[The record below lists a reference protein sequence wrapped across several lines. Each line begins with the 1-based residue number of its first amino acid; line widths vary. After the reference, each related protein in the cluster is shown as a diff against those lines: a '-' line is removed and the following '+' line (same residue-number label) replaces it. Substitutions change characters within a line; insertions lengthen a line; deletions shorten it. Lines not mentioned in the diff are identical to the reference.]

1 VTDPAA
7 ALLVDRAD
15 AARDR
20 RDWPAAAEL
29 YAAALAIDD
38 RRADLWVQY
47 GHALKEGGDL
57 ARALEAYET
66 ALAQDPDVADTH
78 LQLGHALKMSGD
90 RQAAG
95 AAYARAAML
104 DPAGIDPVT
113 ELRDLV
119 RHGLILDPE
128 VADTILIRS
137 RSRRRAPPPTD
148 ILTEG
153 LRAALLRLGTG
164 GNPTLIAKA
173 TAGLKAVEALVHD
186 AARRRTTRPSLVFD
200 TSDLIAY
207 FRAARLPTGIQRV
220 QIETIAALL
229 RDTPAD
235 TRLSVC
241 AFVEDRDEW
250 VAIPAG
256 LFLDLAR
263 HALAG
268 GALDDAAW
276 LAIRRDLDLETGL
289 GPVFAFPDGAWLI
302 NLGTSWW
309 LQNYFL
315 KLRKI
320 RRLQGVRYVPF
331 VHDMIPVLAPEHCTP
346 ALTRD
351 FISWAAGVVGHA
363 GHFLTNSE
371 ASRRDLLAVADRLGQ
386 AIDPANVHVVR
397 LNADFRKPGSPESD
411 CAILTRLGLGSE
423 EFVLFVSTV
432 ESRKNHVDAFRAW
445 RTLIDRHGAGAVPY
459 LVCVGARGWLND
471 AVFALL
477 DQDPILKSRIIM
489 ASSVSDPELADLYRS
504 CAFTLYPS
512 LYEGWGLP
520 VTEAL
525 CHGKAVLASDAS
537 SLPEAGGEF
546 ASYFRSGDRDDLVV
560 QLERMMFEPGFRQ
573 SQMERIIR
581 EFRPRAWREL
591 GQEMI
596 DCVVGWSERPGNAGP
611 APALPAPSVTRG
623 RAYSLGRVTA
633 TRIDASLMSGE
644 TFRSG
649 DGWAAPETWGC
660 STTGDGGTLTC
671 RMPEPVGD
679 LRLVLGLRGPP
690 LRDAAYAIT
699 VGPTQVA
706 DGRLTAGEVVWLEMR
721 IPAACYID
729 DTVAIRIGET
739 GAPDTSQPPGTG
751 RRLSNGVVGFMLDA
765 ADTGRPVAAIIADF
779 ETALSAT
786 D

>member
-1 VTDPAA
+1 MTERDAA
-7 ALLVDRAD
+7 PLVDRAD

-20 RDWPAAAEL
+20 RDWPAAAGL

-57 ARALEAYET
+57 ARALEAYQT
-66 ALAQDPDVADTH
+66 ALAHDPDVADTH

-104 DPAGIDPVT
+104 DPTGTDPAT

-128 VADTILIRS
+128 VGDTILTRS

-148 ILTEG
+148 ILTES
-153 LRAALLRLGTG
+153 LRAALVRLGTG
-164 GNPTLIAKA
+164 GDPTLMATA

-186 AARRRTTRPSLVFD
+186 AARRRMARPSLVFD

-207 FRAARLPTGIQRV
+207 FGAARLPTGIQRV

-229 RDTPAD
+229 RDPPAD

-250 VAIPAG
+250 VAIPAE

-263 HALAG
+263 HALTG
-268 GALDDAAW
+268 GALDDAVW
-276 LAIRRDLDLETGL
+276 LAMRRDLDLETGL

-315 KLRKI
+315 KLRKV

-346 ALTRD
+346 DLTRD
-351 FISWAAGVVGHA
+351 FISWAVGVVGHA

-386 AIDPANVHVVR
+386 VIDPADVHVIR
-397 LNADFRKPGSPESD
+397 LDADFRKPAAPDSD
-411 CAILTRLGLGSE
+411 RAILARLGLGSE

-477 DQDPILKSRIIM
+477 DQDPILESRIIM
-489 ASSVSDPELADLYRS
+489 ASGVSDPELADLYRS

-546 ASYFRSGDRDDLVV
+546 ATYFRSGDRDDLVA

-573 SQMERIIR
+573 SQAERIIR

-611 APALPAPSVTRG
+611 APALPAPPVTRG

-633 TRIDASLMSGE
+633 TRIDASLISGE
-644 TFRSG
+644 AFRSG
-649 DGWAAPETWGC
+649 DGWAAPEAWGC
-660 STTGDGGTLTC
+660 STTGEGGTLTC

-690 LRDAAYAIT
+690 LRGAAYAIT
-699 VGPTQVA
+699 VGATRVA
-706 DGRLTAGEVVWLEMR
+706 DGRLTAGEVVWLDRR
-721 IPAACYID
+721 IPAACCIGGA
-729 DTVAIRIGET
+729 VAIRIGET
-739 GAPDTSQPPGTG
+739 ADPNASPRPGDG
-751 RRLSNGVVGFMLDA
+751 RRLSIGVVGFMLDA
-765 ADTGRPVAAIIADF
+765 AGTGRPVTAIVADF